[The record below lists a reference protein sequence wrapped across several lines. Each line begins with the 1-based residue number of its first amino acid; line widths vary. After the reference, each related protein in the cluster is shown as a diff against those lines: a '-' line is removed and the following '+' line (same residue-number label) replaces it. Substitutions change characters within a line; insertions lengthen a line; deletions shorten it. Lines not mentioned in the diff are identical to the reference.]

1 MNQKITFGAFIVL
14 NLLTATVC
22 IKAQTDE
29 DTIPPIIDT
38 SNNTSTLEMRVIEQQ
53 ATYPGGEKALL
64 EYLANSIK
72 YPAIAR
78 ENGIEGTVYIEFVI
92 GKDGSVTGAN
102 VKRGIRSNSNN
113 GDGGCNEEAL
123 RVVNAMPNWTP
134 GRQEGEPVKV
144 KYTLPVKFKLQGN
157 NITSTN
163 TMASFT
169 GGEIALS
176 EYLANNLKYPKKA
189 RKKKI
194 EGTVVV
200 NFVVTINGKI
210 QGATITQSLNK
221 DCDTEALRLVNA
233 MPKWTPA
240 TINGTPVDTRVK
252 LPVVFKLQ

>member
-1 MNQKITFGAFIVL
+1 MKQKITFGVLIVL
-14 NLLTATVC
+14 NLLTTTICV
-22 IKAQTDE
+22 KAQTDE

-78 ENGIEGTVYIEFVI
+78 ENGIEGTVYIEFLI
-92 GKDGSVTGAN
+92 AKDGSVTDAN

-123 RVVNAMPNWTP
+123 RVINAMPKWIP
-134 GRQEGEPVKV
+134 GRHEGKPIKI
-144 KYTLPVKFKLQGN
+144 KHTLPVKFKLQGN
-157 NITSTN
+157 YTTSTN
-163 TMASFT
+163 TTAVFI
-169 GGEIALS
+169 GGDAALS

-200 NFVVTINGKI
+200 TFVVNINGRTK
-210 QGATITQSLNK
+210 GAIVTQSLNK
-221 DCDTEALRLVNA
+221 DCDAEALRLVNA

-240 TINGTPVDTRVK
+240 TKNGSPAMSAHS
-252 LPVVFKLQ
+252 LPIKFKL